1 MLSSLCSGYSR
12 YSAHLHRVRSGLAPV
27 RFSRVAYALLIALAL
42 FLKPLISF
50 AEESYSPYVAQSYPD
65 QVYWGDTHV
74 HTAFSWD
81 GYNGGTRVMPE
92 DAYRFAK
99 GETVTADNGQ
109 EVRLRR
115 PLDFLMVADHAEA
128 LGGTARL
135 AAGDAFLMGTEE
147 GKRMAKVLKAGG
159 VRVADVLGAETDE
172 AFLRFS
178 NAKYALLKFGR
189 SRSVGKKP
197 AAEAKKKSSAKAKKK
212 PGVAGKKGRAKPS
225 ASAKWSPF
233 YDERFRRSVWR
244 EVGAVAERHNDP
256 GKFTTF
262 IGYEW
267 TANIP
272 GRSPNIHRNIV
283 FADGPKR
290 TDATIPFA
298 ATDSR
303 NVEDLWTYLEDYE
316 ENTGGRALAIPH
328 NGNLSS
334 GAMFALTDLGGKPLT
349 RRYAEI
355 RSRWE
360 PLYEVTQ
367 IKGDGETHPIL
378 SPTDEFADYET
389 WAGVGSKNWENE
401 KQSEYGRSALKLGLG
416 QEAKLGV
423 NPFKFGMIGSTDTHT
438 SLSTADE
445 DDFWG
450 KESLIQPSRYR
461 ATVQWMVAASGY
473 AAVWATENTR
483 EALFD
488 AMKRR
493 EVYAS
498 TGPRITLRLFGGWD
512 YEAADALRPDLARI
526 GYAKGVPMGGDLTN
540 APEGA
545 SPRFLIRAV
554 KDHDGAN
561 LDRVQIIKGWRD
573 ADGTL
578 HEKIYDVA
586 LSDGRQEDAAGRIEP
601 VGSTVDVADASYAN
615 SIGDPELAVV
625 WVDPDFDPEEL
636 AFYYLRVLEI
646 PTPRWTAY
654 DAKFYGL
661 KDLPE
666 NIPMVTQERAY
677 SSPIWYTP

>member
-1 MLSSLCSGYSR
+1 MKITICVRLMNILLC
-12 YSAHLHRVRSGLAPV
+12 
-27 RFSRVAYALLIALAL
+27 ALAIAVL
-42 FLKPLISF
+42 PGISS
-50 AEESYSPYVAQSYPD
+50 ADESYSPYAGQSYPTRA
-65 QVYWGDTHV
+65 YWGDTHV

-81 GYNGGTRVMPE
+81 AYNGGTRVMPE

-115 PLDFLMVADHAEA
+115 PLDFLMVADHAEG

-147 GKRMAKVLKAGG
+147 GRRMAKVLKAGG
-159 VRVADVLGAETDE
+159 VRVADILGAKTDE
-172 AFLRFS
+172 AFLRLS
-178 NAKYALLKFGR
+178 NTKYAFLKFGTFGR
-189 SRSVGKKP
+189 SGGVGRKP
-197 AAEAKKKSSAKAKKK
+197 AAGAKKK
-212 PGVAGKKGRAKPS
+212 PGVAGKKGQAKPS
-225 ASAKWSPF
+225 ASSKKGSVSSKWRPF
-233 YDERFRRSVWR
+233 SDERFRRSAWR

-290 TDATIPFA
+290 TDTIIPFA

-303 NVEDLWTYLEDYE
+303 NVEELWAYLEDYE

-334 GAMFALTDLGGKPLT
+334 GAMFALTDPGGKPLT

-367 IKGDGETHPIL
+367 IKGDGETHPFL

-389 WAGVGSKNWENE
+389 WAGMSSKN
-401 KQSEYGRSALKLGLG
+401 SESEREGDYARSALKRGLD
-416 QEAKLGV
+416 QKAKQGV
-423 NPFKFGMIGSTDTHT
+423 NPFKFGMIGSTDSHT
-438 SLSTADE
+438 SLATADE
-445 DDFWG
+445 DDFCG
-450 KESLIQPSRYR
+450 KDSLILPSRYR
-461 ATVQWMVAASGY
+461 AAIQWMVAASGY

-512 YEAADALRPDLARI
+512 YEPADALRPDLARI
-526 GYAKGVPMGGDLTN
+526 GYAGGVPMGGDLTH
-540 APEGA
+540 APEGG

-554 KDHDGAN
+554 KDPDGAN
-561 LDRVQIIKGWRD
+561 LDRVQVIKGWRD
-573 ADGTL
+573 VDGSL
-578 HEKIYDVA
+578 HEKIHNVA
-586 LSDGRQEDAAGRIEP
+586 LSDGRQEAPDGRVEP
-601 VGSTVDVADASYAN
+601 VGSTVDVADASYTN

-625 WVDPDFDPEEL
+625 WTDPDFDPEEL
-636 AFYYLRVLEI
+636 AFYYMRVIEI

-654 DAKFYGL
+654 DAKYYDL
-661 KDLPE
+661 KDLPKE
-666 NIPMVTQERAY
+666 IPMVTQERAY
-677 SSPIWYTP
+677 SSPIWYSP

>member
-1 MLSSLCSGYSR
+1 MKITIRVCLMNVLLC
-12 YSAHLHRVRSGLAPV
+12 
-27 RFSRVAYALLIALAL
+27 ALAL
-42 FLKPLISF
+42 SVLPITSS
-50 AEESYSPYVAQSYPD
+50 ADESYSPYAGQSYPN

-74 HTAFSWD
+74 HTAFSLD
-81 GYNGGTRVMPE
+81 GYSGGTRVMPE

-109 EVRLRR
+109 KVRLRR
-115 PLDFLMVADHAEA
+115 PLDFLMVADHAEG
-128 LGGTARL
+128 LGGSARL
-135 AAGDAFLMGTEE
+135 AAGDAILMETEE
-147 GKRMAKVLKAGG
+147 GRRMAKMLEARD
-159 VRVADVLGAETDE
+159 VRVADVLSAESDE
-172 AFLRFS
+172 AFLRLS
-178 NAKYALLKFGR
+178 NTKYALLKFGR
-189 SRSVGKKP
+189 IGLSEGAGKKP
-197 AAEAKKKSSAKAKKK
+197 GLKAKKK
-212 PGVAGKKGRAKPS
+212 PGSVGKKGQAKLSTSSKKGS
-225 ASAKWSPF
+225 APAKWGSF
-233 YDERFRRSVWR
+233 GDERFRRSVWE

-283 FADGPKR
+283 FADGPDR
-290 TDATIPFA
+290 TGTVLPFS
-298 ATDSR
+298 ATDSK
-303 NVEDLWTYLEDYE
+303 NVEDLWAYLGDYE
-316 ENTGGRALAIPH
+316 AKTGGRALAIPH

-367 IKGDGETHPIL
+367 IKGDGETHPVL

-389 WAGVGSKNWENE
+389 WTGMNSKGWKDQREA
-401 KQSEYGRSALKLGLG
+401 EYARSALKRGLG
-416 QEAKLGV
+416 QKAKQGV
-423 NPFKFGMIGSTDTHT
+423 NPFKFGMIGSTDSHT
-438 SLSTADE
+438 SLATADE
-445 DDFWG
+445 NDFWG

-461 ATVQWMVAASGY
+461 AAVQWMVAASGY

-488 AMKRR
+488 AMERR

-512 YEAADALRPDLARI
+512 YEPADALRPDLARI
-526 GYAKGVPMGGDLTN
+526 GYTKGVPMGGDLAN

-561 LDRVQIIKGWRD
+561 LDRVQVIKGWRD

-586 LSDGRQEDAAGRIEP
+586 LSDGRQEDAAGRIAP
-601 VGSTVDVADASYAN
+601 VGSTVDVANASYTN

-625 WVDPDFDPEEL
+625 WTDPDFDPEEL
-636 AFYYLRVLEI
+636 AFYYLRVIEI

-654 DAKFYGL
+654 DAKFYKL

-666 NIPMVTQERAY
+666 EIPMVTQERAY
-677 SSPIWYTP
+677 SSPVWYTP